1 MRKAYRISQRRERDL
16 IAVLTAISRV
26 SARMARTLAELKSNG
41 VFYDNRTNDYKA

>member
-1 MRKAYRISQRRERDL
+1 MKKAYRIPQRRERDL

>member
-1 MRKAYRISQRRERDL
+1 MRKAYRIPQRRERDL

>member
-1 MRKAYRISQRRERDL
+1 MRKAYRIPQRRERDL
-16 IAVLTAISRV
+16 IAVLSAISRV

>member
-1 MRKAYRISQRRERDL
+1 MKKAYRIPQRRERDL
-16 IAVLTAISRV
+16 IAVLSAISRV

>member
-1 MRKAYRISQRRERDL
+1 MRKDYRIPQRRERDL

>member
-1 MRKAYRISQRRERDL
+1 MRKAYRIPQRRGRDL
-16 IAVLTAISRV
+16 IEVLTAISRV

>member
-1 MRKAYRISQRRERDL
+1 MKKAYRIPQRRERDL

-41 VFYDNRTNDYKA
+41 VFYDNRTSNYKA

>member
-1 MRKAYRISQRRERDL
+1 MRKAYRIPQRRERDL

-41 VFYDNRTNDYKA
+41 VFYDYRTNDYKA